1 MNIKISRRRILTGLG
16 LLPFASLA
24 NTSYSSTEKS
34 FVFVLVHGAWHGGWC
49 WKKVKYLLE
58 KQGHTVYTPTLT
70 GLGERSHL
78 LNAEIGLDTH
88 ILDIVAVL
96 EYEDLSNII
105 LVGHSYAGMVIT
117 GVAGK
122 VAERISHLVYLDAF
136 LPENGKAL
144 KDYLPLSNSE
154 NEKPQEN
161 RDWKVPPRSTAAE
174 FGVSEKQDIE
184 WAEKR
189 LGPQSAKTFV
199 QPVVIENPIPDTIKK
214 VYMQLTDDSPW
225 FVNAAERA
233 RKNGFQILSYLEGG
247 HDAMISQPGEI
258 AEMFISILK

>member
-1 MNIKISRRRILTGLG
+1 MTMKITRRQILTCFG
-16 LLPFASLA
+16 LLPFAGLA
-24 NTSYSSTEKS
+24 ATGYSSAQKN

-49 WKKVKYLLE
+49 WKKVKILLE
-58 KQGHTVYTPTLT
+58 EQRFTVYTPTLT

-78 LNAEIGLDTH
+78 LNEEIGLDTH
-88 ILDIVAVL
+88 IQDIVAVL
-96 EYEDLSNII
+96 EYEDLKNVI
-105 LVGHSYAGMVIT
+105 LVGHSFGGMVIT

-122 VAERISHLVYLDAF
+122 AAERISHLVYLDAF

-144 KDYLPLSNSE
+144 KDYLPQNDSGNE
-154 NEKPQEN
+154 NPKES

-174 FGVSEKQDIE
+174 FGVREKEDIA

-199 QPVVIENPIPDTIKK
+199 QPVVIENPIPDEIKK
-214 VYMQLTDDSPW
+214 TYIQLTDDSPW
-225 FVNAAERA
+225 FVEAAERA
-233 RKNGFQILSYLEGG
+233 RKNGFQIFSYLEGG

-258 AEMFISILK
+258 AEMFISMLK

>member
-1 MNIKISRRRILTGLG
+1 MKISRRQILTSLG
-16 LLPFASLA
+16 LLPFAGLTASTYA
-24 NTSYSSTEKS
+24 STEKS
-34 FVFVLVHGAWHGGWC
+34 LVFVLVHGAWHGGWC
-49 WKKVKYLLE
+49 WKKVKILLE

-78 LNAEIGLDTH
+78 LNSEIGLDTH
-88 ILDIVAVL
+88 IRDIVAVL
-96 EYEDLSNII
+96 EYEDLHNVI

-144 KDYLPLSNSE
+144 KDYLPRNNSE
-154 NEKPQEN
+154 NDQPQEN

-174 FGVSEKQDIE
+174 FGVREKQDID

-199 QPVVIENPIPDTIKK
+199 QPVVIENPIPDAIKK
-214 VYMQLTDDSPW
+214 VYVQLTDDSPW
-225 FVNAAERA
+225 FVEAAEKA
-233 RKNGFQILSYLEGG
+233 LANGFKSVKYLGGG
-247 HDAMISQPGEI
+247 HDAMISQPAEI
-258 AEMFISILK
+258 AKIFTSLTE